1 MLDLSGCRR
10 LLNLPYEL
18 GKLTGLE
25 ALHLR
30 CAPRMFHIDCAEV
43 P

>member
-1 MLDLSGCRR
+1 MLDLTGCKR
-10 LLNLPYEL
+10 LLKLPFEL

-30 CAPRMFHIDCAEV
+30 YAPRMFHVDSC
-43 P
+43 